1 MICVLMNAGNEVVIG
16 YVNLA
21 MTIAQYMKYNISRQN
36 YNDYMSITR
45 RNNIISTI
53 SNGNGS
59 TTITNVTQLLMH
71 SITQH
76 NGPRFVITLSV
87 VT

>member
-1 MICVLMNAGNEVVIG
+1 MNDGIKVVIG
-16 YVNLA
+16 YVNLI
-21 MTIAQYMKYNISRQN
+21 MTIDQYMKYNISRQN
-36 YNDYMSITR
+36 YNDYMSFSR
-45 RNNIISTI
+45 RYNIISTI
-53 SNGNGS
+53 SNGKGS